1 MPPPHSGQT
10 TNNITTQGNLEPF
23 VPNEVLLAVAVERV
37 CGNPVIAAD
46 DVVAGGK
53 VFHILH
59 ASVFLV
65 LPTVTSHFLLQD
77 TVG

>member
-10 TNNITTQGNLEPF
+10 NIATQGNLEPF
-23 VPNEVLLAVAVERV
+23 VPNAVLLAVAVERV
-37 CGNPVIAAD
+37 CGNPAITAD

-53 VFHILH
+53 VLHALH

-77 TVG
+77 TAG